1 MPACIVAVEPG
12 PYARANHSTGERRMK
27 AMAAVMHRPHEK
39 LSIEQVDLD
48 SPARNEVLI
57 RTAFAGV
64 CHSDLHYME
73 GLYPR
78 ACPCVLGH
86 ESSGVV
92 IAVGSDVTYV
102 KPGDHVITCV
112 SVFCGEC
119 EYCLSGRMSLCVSP
133 ATQRPAKGPQ
143 RMSLNGVPMASQG
156 PLSSFADHL
165 LVHEHAVVKIRED
178 MPLDR
183 AALIGCAVTT
193 GVGAV
198 FRTARVEPGSTVAVI
213 GLGGIGLSA
222 VNGAAIAGAGRI
234 IAIDRVASKANLAR
248 EFGATDFVDASSVDL
263 VKAIREMTGGGV
275 DYAFECVGLKQTV
288 EQSFRIVKRGGT
300 ATVIGMMPIGTRF
313 ELSGAEIL
321 GEKRIQGCAM
331 GSNRFRTDM
340 PRFVDFYMR
349 GLLKLDL
356 MISGRVR
363 LDQINEAY
371 AELKTG
377 AIARNVIAF

>member
-1 MPACIVAVEPG
+1 
-12 PYARANHSTGERRMK
+12 MK
-27 AMAAVMHRPHEK
+27 ATAAVMHKPHEP
-39 LSIEQVDLD
+39 LSIEQIELD
-48 SPARNEVLI
+48 ALARNEVLI

-92 IAVGSDVTYV
+92 LAVGSDVTYV

-198 FRTARVEPGSTVAVI
+198 FRTAKVEPGSTVAVI

-275 DYAFECVGLKQTV
+275 DYSFECVGLKQTV
-288 EQSFRIVKRGGT
+288 EQSFRIIKRGGT
-300 ATVIGMMPIGTRF
+300 ATVIGMMPVGMRF

-363 LDQINEAY
+363 LDQINDAY

>member
-1 MPACIVAVEPG
+1 
-12 PYARANHSTGERRMK
+12 MK
-27 AMAAVMHRPHEK
+27 AMAAVMHKVNAP
-39 LSIEQVDLD
+39 LSIEEIELD
-48 SPARNEVLI
+48 EPARNEVLI
-57 RTAFAGV
+57 KTAFAGV

-78 ACPCVLGH
+78 PCPCVLGH

-92 IAVGSDVTYV
+92 LKVGSDVTYV

-133 ATQRPAKGPQ
+133 ATRRPLEGPQ
-143 RMSLNGVPMASQG
+143 RMRLNGVPMASQG

-165 LVHEHAVVKIRED
+165 LVHEHAVAKIRKD

-248 EFGATDFVDASSVDL
+248 EFGATDFVDASSVDV
-263 VKAIREMTGGGV
+263 VKTRREMTDAGV
-275 DYAFECVGLKQTV
+275 DYSFECVGLKPTV
-288 EQSFRIVKRGGT
+288 EQSFRMIKRGGT
-300 ATVIGMMPIGTRF
+300 ATVIGMMPVGTRF
-313 ELSGAEIL
+313 EISGAEIL

-363 LDQINEAY
+363 LDQINDAY
-371 AELKTG
+371 AELKSG

>member
-1 MPACIVAVEPG
+1 
-12 PYARANHSTGERRMK
+12 
-27 AMAAVMHRPHEK
+27 
-39 LSIEQVDLD
+39 
-48 SPARNEVLI
+48 
-57 RTAFAGV
+57 
-64 CHSDLHYME
+64 
-73 GLYPR
+73 
-78 ACPCVLGH
+78 
-86 ESSGVV
+86 
-92 IAVGSDVTYV
+92 
-102 KPGDHVITCV
+102 
-112 SVFCGEC
+112 
-119 EYCLSGRMSLCVSP
+119 MSLCVSP

-143 RMSLNGVPMASQG
+143 RMSLNGAAMASQG
-156 PLSSFADHL
+156 PLSSFADHM

-198 FRTARVEPGSTVAVI
+198 FRTAKVEPGSTVAVI

-234 IAIDRVASKANLAR
+234 IAIDRVAAKANLAR

-288 EQSFRIVKRGGT
+288 EQSFRIIKRGGT
-300 ATVIGMMPIGTRF
+300 ATVIGMMPVGMRF

-371 AELKTG
+371 DELKTG

>member
-1 MPACIVAVEPG
+1 
-12 PYARANHSTGERRMK
+12 MK
-27 AMAAVMHRPHEK
+27 ATAAVMHRPHEP

-48 SPARNEVLI
+48 APARNEVLI
-57 RTAFAGV
+57 GTAFAGV

-92 IAVGSDVTYV
+92 LAVGSDVTYV

-119 EYCLSGRMSLCVSP
+119 EYCLSGRMALCVSP

-198 FRTARVEPGSTVAVI
+198 FRTAKVEPGSTVAVI

-275 DYAFECVGLKQTV
+275 DYSFECVGLKQTV
-288 EQSFRIVKRGGT
+288 EQSFRIIKRGGT
-300 ATVIGMMPIGTRF
+300 ATVIGMMPVGMRF

-363 LDQINEAY
+363 LEQINDAY

>member
-1 MPACIVAVEPG
+1 
-12 PYARANHSTGERRMK
+12 MK
-27 AMAAVMHRPHEK
+27 AAVLNTAPAPLE
-39 LSIEQVDLD
+39 IEDVDID
-48 SPARNEVLI
+48 APGAHEVLV
-57 RTAFAGV
+57 RTAAAGV
-64 CHSDLHYME
+64 CHSDLHFTE
-73 GLYPR
+73 GTQLYPLP
-78 ACPCVLGH
+78 AVLGH
-86 ESSGVV
+86 ESAGVV
-92 IAVGSDVTYV
+92 EAVGPEVSHVQ
-102 KPGDHVITCV
+102 PGDHVITCV

-133 ATQRPAKGPQ
+133 ATRRPADGPQ
-143 RMSLNGVPMASQG
+143 RMSLNGVPMPSQG
-156 PLSSFADHL
+156 PLSSFADHM
-165 LVHEHAVVKIRED
+165 LVPEHAVVKIRED

-234 IAIDRVASKANLAR
+234 IAIDRVASKSNLAH
-248 EFGATDFVDASSVDL
+248 EFGATDFVDASAVDV
-263 VKAIREMTGGGV
+263 VKTLREMTGGGV
-275 DYAFECVGLKQTV
+275 DYSFECVGLKPTV
-288 EQSFRIVKRGGT
+288 EQSFRIIKRGGT
-300 ATVIGMMPIGTRF
+300 ATVIGMMPVGMRF

-371 AELKTG
+371 AELKSG

>member
-1 MPACIVAVEPG
+1 
-12 PYARANHSTGERRMK
+12 MK
-27 AMAAVMHRPHEK
+27 ATAAVMHRVNEP

-86 ESSGVV
+86 ESAGVV
-92 IAVGSDVTYV
+92 LAVGSDVTYV
-102 KPGDHVITCV
+102 QPGDHVITCV

-133 ATQRPAKGPQ
+133 ATKRPAGAPP
-143 RMSLNGVPMASQG
+143 RMSLNGAPMAEAL
-156 PLSSFADHL
+156 PLSSFADHM
-165 LVHEHAVVKIRED
+165 LVHEHAVVKIRKD

-198 FRTARVEPGSTVAVI
+198 FRTAKVEPGSTVAVI

-234 IAIDRVASKANLAR
+234 IAIDRVASKSNLAR
-248 EFGATDFVDASSVDL
+248 EFGATDFIDASQVDL
-263 VKAIREMTGGGV
+263 IKAIREMTGGGV
-275 DYAFECVGLKQTV
+275 DYAFECVGLKPTV
-288 EQSFRIVKRGGT
+288 EQSFRMLKRGGT
-300 ATVIGMMPIGTRF
+300 ATVIGMMPVGMRF
-313 ELSGAEIL
+313 EVSGAEIL

-349 GLLKLDL
+349 GVLKLDL

-371 AELKTG
+371 AQLKTG